1 MQLGS
6 TAHVPRRLFYGWYL
20 VAGLGLTTIVSYGVT
35 QYLFAVL
42 VVPIQRDMGWSRA
55 AISGAYALSYLV
67 LGLLGVPIGRV
78 VDRYGARGL
87 MTAGSILG
95 AACLFGLA
103 GMTSLWQFYLLWA
116 GGLGLA
122 MAMTLYNVSFTVVA
136 NFFVRR
142 RGQAMA
148 LLTVVG
154 GLSSPIYIPLAG
166 WLVARFGWRTAL
178 DLLAVTV
185 LLVALPVHFLIVRRR
200 PEDLGLHPDGGLVD
214 PVQAATEPGGHH
226 LGEALAGPVFWL
238 LTAAAGM
245 TSLAYSVILA
255 HGVAFL
261 EGHGYEAVVAAGVL
275 GLVGLASLPGR
286 FLFNIA
292 SDRLGPQGLL
302 ALCTVLQGAGVA
314 LLVLAGPAIFVA
326 GFVIVYGLA
335 FGAISPLRASV
346 LAEHYGRR
354 AYGAITGVQWV
365 AISLASAVG
374 PIFAGYLYDRLGDY
388 RVAFAI
394 TAAAF
399 VAAGLLVQA
408 TPRPEAA
415 PGTSRSPAS

>member
-6 TAHVPRRLFYGWYL
+6 TAHVPRRLYYGWYL

-67 LGLLGVPIGRV
+67 LGLLGVPVGRL
-78 VDRYGARGL
+78 VDRYGARAL
-87 MTAGSILG
+87 MTAGSVLG

-103 GMTSLWQFYLLWA
+103 RMASLWQFYVLWA

-122 MAMTLYNVSFTVVA
+122 MAMTLYNVTFTVVA

-142 RGQAMA
+142 RGQALA

-166 WLVARFGWRTAL
+166 WLVARFGWRMAL
-178 DLLAVTV
+178 DLLALTV
-185 LLVALPVHFLIVRRR
+185 LLVALPVHFLVVRRR
-200 PEDLGLHPDGGLVD
+200 PEDLGLHPDGGRAD
-214 PVQAATEPGGHH
+214 AVQAVAEPAGHQ
-226 LGEALAGPVFWL
+226 LGEALGGLVFWL
-238 LTAAAGM
+238 LTAAAGI
-245 TSLAYSVILA
+245 TALAYSVVLA

-261 EGHGYEAVVAAGVL
+261 EGRGYDAVVAAGVL

-286 FLFNIA
+286 FLFNVA

-302 ALCTVLQGAGVA
+302 ALCTLLQGAGVA
-314 LLVLAGPAIFVA
+314 LLVAAGPAVFVA

-335 FGAISPLRASV
+335 FGAIAPLRASV
-346 LAEHYGRR
+346 LADHYGRR

-365 AISLASAVG
+365 ATSLASAVG

-388 RVAFAI
+388 RLAFAI

-399 VAAGLLVQA
+399 VTAGLLVQA
-408 TPRPEAA
+408 TPRPGAA
-415 PGTSRSPAS
+415 HKATGAPTS